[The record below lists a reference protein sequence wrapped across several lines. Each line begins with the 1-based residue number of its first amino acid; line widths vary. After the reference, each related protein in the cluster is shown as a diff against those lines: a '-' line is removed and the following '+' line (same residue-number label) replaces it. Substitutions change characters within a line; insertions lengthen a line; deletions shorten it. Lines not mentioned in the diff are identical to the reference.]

1 MDELFQI
8 IGRLYADIY
17 HSQKLLE
24 NFQDQIKIKDNE
36 IANLKSQL
44 INNSEN
50 IQDKL
55 S

>member
-1 MDELFQI
+1 MDDLFQI

-36 IANLKSQL
+36 IANLKSQ
-44 INNSEN
+44 IMNNPEN
-50 IQDKL
+50 IQDK
-55 S
+55 